1 MSATKCGASRKEL
14 NRLKATDHLLGDCL
28 KSLKRLFGG
37 KSEVRPERVEEVP
50 TIEIEEKA
58 VSRQKGVSELEPI
71 YVKSMELRSLA
82 DVQEVADELRTG
94 NIMVLD
100 ISMLMNQDPAELKR
114 AIDQLKGICQAIG
127 GDVGRLTES
136 KVLATPRFVNI
147 QFKKAIT

>member
-1 MSATKCGASRKEL
+1 
-14 NRLKATDHLLGDCL
+14 
-28 KSLKRLFGG
+28 LKRLFGG
-37 KSEVRPERVEEVP
+37 KSKVKPETVEEIP
-50 TIEIEEKA
+50 IMEIEEKA
-58 VSRQKGVSELEPI
+58 VSSPRGVSELEPI
-71 YVKSMELRSLA
+71 YVKSMELRSLV

-147 QFKKAIT
+147 QFKRAIA